1 MVEFSHSDPGLWSEA
16 LSSYPSQIEAL
27 GKPNLVSLDDFY
39 RNELPPLLHKRN
51 PSPYIT
57 TSELSKLMQWKLIAE
72 NGGRGYWTLFHRW
85 MNRSSNWPLRRPSN
99 AFLIFPK
106 PYLSLLRSKASVR
119 LLPRRFWPPTRRM
132 LRLSCPTR

>member
-1 MVEFSHSDPGLWSEA
+1 MIFTGTNSLLFS
-16 LSSYPSQIEAL
+16 
-27 GKPNLVSLDDFY
+27 
-39 RNELPPLLHKRN
+39 
-51 PSPYIT
+51 
-57 TSELSKLMQWKLIAE
+57 TSETLALTSLLPSSQNSCNGSSLAE
-72 NGGRGYWTLFHRW
+72 NGGDHCSVSLTLHLGCLSILLTISLRISGRGYWTLFHHW

-99 AFLIFPK
+99 AFPIFPK